1 MRKDLFKW
9 LLLALIGFIIFSP
22 MVSAA
27 EIWEENLVINQI
39 KQGGTIFWEE
49 TNLDLSNCMESGGIT
64 YNYVINNE
72 TGTLFSIP
80 IPDEK
85 KFDAPVSVPGWALP
99 ELPLYLSADGQTY
112 VGGNANKILAFTLK
126 APSVK
131 LAIDDSNDC
140 SNGAFDIFYR
150 GQYLKYRVISNLDEI
165 TSRLDYGPGNRYDNN
180 FNIITTDPN
189 GEVLTELTTF
199 DTVSQ
204 QVEILPTTQLDVST
218 PVWDWPEKISTGWL
232 TDWRITNT
240 GQESDFKYPI
250 GTYTAYGMVGLNGIT
265 IRTTDYRFQIQP
277 YALTLDIIEDPDKVA
292 DYKRRDVGFVAYIT
306 GLMQHRHQIL
316 IYQECPPKMT
326 GKICDRPPYI
336 DGSRQELVDMGIF
349 LDTPDPVDGY
359 YPIGG
364 KQALEMCRDN
374 TTIRQAVPSGDEFP
388 SKGDWNILEDGT
400 RYYADL
406 SLPCCHPI
414 NIGCIEVPF
423 FIDKTVKPGIYTIQV
438 QDEITGEVVTDTI
451 EVKDPALPDAI
462 TLNVEDRNGNHG
474 PFSINDELIVSGTN
488 RDSNTTYLWLTG
500 PGLPPCGVNLRN
512 INSDSPEIIKMT
524 EVVVAGKKNARP
536 NWNLIP
542 DWETNATPIGPGEYT
557 LWVAS
562 GNPDDQGF
570 CECNADGCST
580 CSLDD
585 CFGKACENGVCTLEK
600 CPHCLAVDSLKII
613 FKEPELTVDPIN
625 ATERCCCD
633 GPDCGKLGGVNKIIV
648 SGTSTGNDN
657 KEVRFWIFGPGQ
669 FGQKNYLINQVP
681 VYCDCEYIDRFE
693 YDLNRYLFQENGID
707 LCEITSGTYDILVQ
721 APGANGIFDIRLGD
735 KGPTGDRFVL
745 TTLPTD
751 DSRSFLIEGKDAL
764 FSQDALKNL
773 KGALDVPGI
782 DDLYV
787 HTTFIVKD
795 KSCDDTME
803 FTADRTLGNAPLTVK
818 FTDTSNVN
826 AVLREWFANGNLI
839 GSTTTISNKT
849 LVSTFNQSGKYT
861 IKLVLTDSSG
871 VPHTLSKD
879 WYINVLNAPIAD
891 FSYTPVPG
899 VEKIAVQFIDE
910 SKSDQSSGGPT
921 SWMWEFGDGTTSSL
935 QSPSHIFAEPGTYK
949 VTLSIGNANG
959 EGQSVTKDVQIVSAN
974 PTPVPVPVQSINAD
988 FDFIQI
994 GWKTIQFNDRS
1005 TTTGGASITSW
1016 TWDFMDGVIS
1026 HEQNPIHEFLYNDRY
1041 YHVTLT
1047 VSDGVKTSVKQKPV
1061 YVDPS
1066 F

>member
-1 MRKDLFKW
+1 MRKNLFKW
-9 LLLALIGFIIFSP
+9 LLLTLMGLLLFSP
-22 MVSAA
+22 AVTTAV
-27 EIWEENLVINQI
+27 IWEENLVINQI
-39 KQGGTIFWEE
+39 RQGGTIFWEE
-49 TNLDLSNCMESGGIT
+49 TNLDLSDCMESGGIT

-72 TGTLFSIP
+72 TGTLISIP

-85 KFDAPVSVPGWALP
+85 HFDAPVSVPGWSLP
-99 ELPLYLSADGQTY
+99 ELPLYLSNDGQTY
-112 VGGNANKILAFTLK
+112 VGGDTNKILAFTLK

-131 LAIDDSNDC
+131 LTIDDSNSC
-140 SNGAFDIFYR
+140 STGGNDIFYR
-150 GQYLKYRVISNLDEI
+150 GQYLKYKVISNLDEI

-189 GEVLTELTTF
+189 GELLTELMTF
-199 DTVSQ
+199 DTITQEVQ
-204 QVEILPTTQLDVST
+204 ILPTIQLDVNT

-277 YALTLDIIEDPDKVA
+277 YALTLEIIEDADKVS

-326 GKICDRPPYI
+326 GKKCDRPPYI
-336 DGSRQELVDMGIF
+336 YGSRPELVDKGIF

-364 KQALEMCRDN
+364 KQALEMCKDK

-406 SLPCCHPI
+406 SLPCCNPI

-423 FIDKTVKPGIYTIQV
+423 FIDKTVKPGTYIIQV
-438 QDEITGEVVTDTI
+438 QDEITGQVATEKI
-451 EVKDPALPDAI
+451 EVKDPALADAI
-462 TLNVEDRNGNHG
+462 TLEVKDRNGNPG

-524 EVVVAGKKNARP
+524 EIVVAGKKNARP

-557 LWVAS
+557 LWIAS

-570 CECNADGCST
+570 YECNADE
-580 CSLDD
+580 
-585 CFGKACENGVCTLEK
+585 CFGKSCKNGICALLDKK
-600 CPHCLAVDSLKII
+600 CHCLAVTNIKLI
-613 FKEPELTVDPIN
+613 FKEPELTVDDIKE
-625 ATERCCCD
+625 TERCCCD
-633 GPDCGKLGGVNKIIV
+633 GASCDKLGGVDEIIV
-648 SGTSTGNDN
+648 SGKSTGNDN

-669 FGQKNYLINQVP
+669 FGQKNYLINPVP
-681 VYCDCEYIDRFE
+681 IYCDCDYIDRFE

-721 APGANGIFDIRLGD
+721 APGANGIFDVRLGD
-735 KGPTGDRFVL
+735 REPTGNRFVL
-745 TTLPTD
+745 TTLPTE
-751 DSRSFLIEGKDAL
+751 DSRAFLIEGKDAL
-764 FSQDALKNL
+764 FSQQALKAL
-773 KGALDVPGI
+773 KGAFDVPGI

-787 HTTFIVKD
+787 HKQFTIKD
-795 KSCDDTME
+795 KPCDDNIE
-803 FTADRTLGNAPLTVK
+803 FSADRTMGNAPLVVK
-818 FTDTSNVN
+818 FEDKSSIY
-826 AVLREWFANGNLI
+826 AVKKEWYANDVLI
-839 GSTTTISNKT
+839 GSTDDSSNTICEHIFDKP
-849 LVSTFNQSGKYT
+849 GKYT
-861 IKLVLTDSSG
+861 IQLDLTDSTG
-871 VPHTLSKD
+871 KVTTLKKD
-879 WYINVLNAPIAD
+879 WYINVLFAPAAD
-891 FSYTPVPG
+891 FSFTPDPG
-899 VEKIAVQFIDE
+899 VDGIPVQFFDE
-910 SKSDQSSGGPT
+910 SQSSQSSGNPT
-921 SWMWEFGDGTTSSL
+921 SWMWNFGDGNISSL
-935 QSPSHIFAEPGTYK
+935 QSPTHVFFLKNNEERTFPVSLT
-949 VTLSIGNANG
+949 IGNAYG
-959 EGQSVTKDVQIVSAN
+959 VGASVTKDVKIRSVN
-974 PTPVPVPVQSINAD
+974 PTPSPTQAPFVTAD
-988 FDFIQI
+988 FI
-994 GWKTIQFNDRS
+994 GERVGYKTFRFTDKSVGDIS
-1005 TTTGGASITSW
+1005 SW

-1026 HEQNPIHEFLYNDRY
+1026 HERNPIHEFLYPNRY
-1041 YHVTLT
+1041 YTVTLT
-1047 VSDGVKTSVKQKPV
+1047 VETASKLVGVKQYTF
-1061 YVDPS
+1061 YVD
-1066 F
+1066 